1 MASKNDITG
10 DVLQSRMNSKA
21 FEENFD
27 RIFGKKSRIDTIGQ
41 NGNEGLHYEPD
52 DGQLTDEQYAKIKEY
67 EYELNKSTGD
77 VEKRF
82 KDGVSKP
89 NGEQFGNRIK
99 EQKLSNDD
107 MLPEYEL
114 DKSTGELQKIVKNK
128 GEQYGS

>member
-27 RIFGKKSRIDTIGQ
+27 RIFRRKETLEELAQSVKENETLLNDLSHIDTIDQ
-41 NGNEGLHYEPD
+41 NSNDGLHYEFA

-82 KDGVSKP
+82 MDGVSKP
-89 NGEQFGNRIK
+89 NGEQFGN
-99 EQKLSNDD
+99 
-107 MLPEYEL
+107 
-114 DKSTGELQKIVKNK
+114 KSDSTE
-128 GEQYGS
+128 S